1 LAKNSINEQEKQ
13 MTSYK
18 TFTVRTSRHTQMI
31 DITGQVEEI
40 VESSGVESGVCT
52 IFTPHT
58 TAAITINENADPNV
72 VRDFTREIDK
82 IVPWED
88 DYLHAEGNSAAHF
101 KSSMIG
107 CSEQVIVDAGRLV
120 LGTWQGIYFV
130 EFDGPR
136 TRKVHVAIL

>member
-1 LAKNSINEQEKQ
+1 

-31 DITGQVEEI
+31 DITRQVEEI
-40 VESSGVESGVCT
+40 VESSGVENGVCT

-58 TAAITINENADPNV
+58 TAAVTINENADPNV

-88 DYLHAEGNSAAHF
+88 DYLHAEGNSAAHL

-136 TRKVHVAIL
+136 TRKVHVEVS